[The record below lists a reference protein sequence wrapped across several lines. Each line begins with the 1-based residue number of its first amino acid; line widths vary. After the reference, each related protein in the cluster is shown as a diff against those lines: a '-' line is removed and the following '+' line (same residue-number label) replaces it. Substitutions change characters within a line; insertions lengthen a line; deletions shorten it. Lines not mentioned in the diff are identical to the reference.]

1 MAVPGWVTVLLAH
14 LAGLRAILGTLCIF
28 LLGALWV
35 GFCISQNLFD
45 CG

>member
-1 MAVPGWVTVLLAH
+1 MAMPGWAVVSLAH
-14 LAGLRAILGTLCIF
+14 LAGLRAILGILCIF

-35 GFCISQNLFD
+35 GFCISQNLLN